1 MDTLHMTTDQLHHLT
16 DVLDEVLRQE
26 EPNYTEWCSAGNDP
40 TDHLWYRAAQSASV
54 LEAASYIYNPSKP
67 ATFTPPRSL
76 GVHTENRVRSITV
89 QAPTEAEWVAWAGK
103 GEIMGDIDTPNAEES
118 YP

>member
-1 MDTLHMTTDQLHHLT
+1 MTTDQIHHLI

-40 TDHLWYRAAQSASV
+40 TDHLWYRTANAASV
-54 LEAASYIYNPSKP
+54 LEQASYIYNPSKP

-76 GVHTENRVRSITV
+76 NV
-89 QAPTEAEWVAWAGK
+89 QRPTEAEWIAWAGK
-103 GEIMGDIDTPNAEES
+103 DKIMGDIDTPNAEES

>member
-1 MDTLHMTTDQLHHLT
+1 MDTLHMTTDQIHHLI

-54 LEAASYIYNPSKP
+54 LEAA
-67 ATFTPPRSL
+67 
-76 GVHTENRVRSITV
+76 
-89 QAPTEAEWVAWAGK
+89 
-103 GEIMGDIDTPNAEES
+103 
-118 YP
+118 